1 MSKVKNMIALQ
12 ALIEEKRRTGF
23 ASDIAAANEADAVL
37 DTIHKEII
45 RLEAIEAAARR
56 VLTDGHTEAP
66 YYMDLRDHD
75 ETLADLAAAIKTAD
89 PEPSNAFEWL
99 RTQGRRSPK
108 WKGTRKP

>member
-45 RLEAIEAAARR
+45 RLEAIEAAAQG
-56 VLTDGHTEAP
+56 VVAEFELDNDPAK
-66 YYMDLRDHD
+66 
-75 ETLADLAAAIKTAD
+75 AIAKLAALLDAQPPA
-89 PEPSNAFEWL
+89 A
-99 RTQGRRSPK
+99 
-108 WKGTRKP
+108 

>member
-45 RLEAIEAAARR
+45 RLEAIE
-56 VLTDGHTEAP
+56 EAV
-66 YYMDLRDHD
+66 YC
-75 ETLADLAAAIKTAD
+75 LAEHPTSEAKLAALLKLVGV
-89 PEPSNAFEWL
+89 EL
-99 RTQGRRSPK
+99 
-108 WKGTRKP
+108 

>member
-45 RLEAIEAAARR
+45 RLEAIEAERDALR
-56 VLTDGHTEAP
+56 EA
-66 YYMDLRDHD
+66 L
-75 ETLADLAAAIKTAD
+75 
-89 PEPSNAFEWL
+89 
-99 RTQGRRSPK
+99 QGRATMAHALARKVAQLQGGENPDHTGSFDTCPAHSCR
-108 WKGTRKP
+108 TTRALLDRKP